1 MADRTGIAGTPEA
14 GTAPE
19 TSVSGRPLR
28 ADARRNR
35 ARVLRA
41 ARDLFAADGLS
52 VPLDEIARRAGV
64 GAGTVHRHFPTK
76 EALFTAVV
84 VDQVE
89 QLVADAAAAYAT
101 NTDSSEALLAML
113 ARMLAE
119 GIESSPLKAALAG
132 TDFDIRTAAPDVAAR
147 LRETLHALL
156 QRAQRDRAVRGDI
169 DVDDLFA
176 LVAGAFATLRH
187 ADAEGAPDRFARLN
201 AVLFDGLRASR

>member
-1 MADRTGIAGTPEA
+1 MTDRTGIAGTAAAETDP
-14 GTAPE
+14 GT
-19 TSVSGRPLR
+19 SLSGRPLR

-76 EALFTAVV
+76 EALFAAVV

-89 QLVADAAAAYAT
+89 QLVADAATYAT
-101 NTDSSEALLAML
+101 NADSREALLAML

-119 GIESSPLKAALAG
+119 GIESRPLKAALAG

-147 LRETLHALL
+147 LRETLHDLL

-176 LVAGAFATLRH
+176 LLAGAFATLRH

-201 AVLFDGLRASR
+201 AVLFDGLRAPR

>member
-1 MADRTGIAGTPEA
+1 MTDRTGIAGTAAAETDPS
-14 GTAPE
+14 

-52 VPLDEIARRAGV
+52 VPLDEIARHAGV

-76 EALFTAVV
+76 EALFAAVV

-89 QLVADAAAAYAT
+89 QLVADATTYAT
-101 NTDSSEALLAML
+101 NADSREALLAML

-119 GIESSPLKAALAG
+119 GIESRPLKAALAG

-176 LVAGAFATLRH
+176 LLAGAFATLRH

-201 AVLFDGLRASR
+201 AVLFDGLRAPR